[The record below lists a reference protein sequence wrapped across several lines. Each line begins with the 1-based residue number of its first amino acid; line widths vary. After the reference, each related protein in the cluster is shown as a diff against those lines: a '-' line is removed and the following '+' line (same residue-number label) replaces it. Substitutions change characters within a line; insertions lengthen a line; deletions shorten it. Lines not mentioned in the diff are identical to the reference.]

1 MPAHMHMSHVE
12 QYICSGRIRLSIEYP
27 KVRRVFRS
35 SICLLT
41 TPDLPPNMRLLLL
54 LTSHNSLSQRL
65 TTLLDEL
72 SPNKTKGPSYDRS
85 FTHDIS
91 NLTYTI
97 EYALNEELMLRAVE
111 RVKPDVIIGA
121 FLTKKVPRSIWSK
134 VRRPP
139 IIDRQTYA
147 TVLTSLP
154 LAPCSVYDINLT
166 SRTTR
171 RRRSIRHRLGAHG
184 RFRRV
189 RGCVSCA
196 RKRMP

>member
-1 MPAHMHMSHVE
+1 MPAHMSHVK
-12 QYICSGRIRLSIEYP
+12 QYICSGKMRLSVEYP
-27 KVRRVFRS
+27 RVRRVFRS
-35 SICLLT
+35 SICLQS

-65 TTLLDEL
+65 TTILDEL
-72 SPNKTKGPSYDRS
+72 SANKTKGPSYDRS
-85 FTHDIS
+85 FTNDIS

-121 FLTKKVPRSIWSK
+121 FLTQKVPRSIWSK
-134 VRRPP
+134 VRWPP
-139 IIDRQTYA
+139 FVDCQTYA

-154 LAPCSVYDINLT
+154 LAPCPVYDVDFAP
-166 SRTTR
+166 RTTR
-171 RRRSIRHRLGAHG
+171 RRRSIRYRLGAHG

-189 RGCVSCA
+189 RGCVSGA
-196 RKRMP
+196 RKGMP

>member
-1 MPAHMHMSHVE
+1 MPAHMSHVE
-12 QYICSGRIRLSIEYP
+12 QYICSGKIRLSIEYP
-27 KVRRVFRS
+27 RVRRVFRS
-35 SICLLT
+35 SICLQSTL
-41 TPDLPPNMRLLLL
+41 DLPPNMRLLLL

-85 FTHDIS
+85 VTNDIS

-134 VRRPP
+134 VRRTP
-139 IIDRQTYA
+139 IIDCQTYA
-147 TVLTSLP
+147 NVLISLP

-184 RFRRV
+184 RLRRV
-189 RGCVSCA
+189 
-196 RKRMP
+196 